1 MNGLVNWAAISELSH
16 PAGKA
21 SPMNSDPA
29 KMWGAVARMYNKM
42 AQLERE
48 YTQNQLDALIITK
61 EDTVLDV
68 GCGPGRLSVP
78 IAGMAKSVNQ
88 PGCVP
93 ANAGKVSGKRCRCR
107 CVKSDHPAFE
117 LG

>member
-68 GCGPGRLSVP
+68 GCGPGFLCRLPVWRKVSP
-78 IAGMAKSVNQ
+78 AWMCPSKCWKSVRKTLPLPVCQ
-88 PGCVP
+88 I
-93 ANAGKVSGKRCRCR
+93 
-107 CVKSDHPAFE
+107 
-117 LG
+117 